1 MAFNLQ
7 AFGAGF
13 AKKVTADLDDERD
26 RINRLADQEA
36 SIATQQRLA
45 KKAKREEE
53 KEIAE
58 QTAGLLQSIYED
70 PDTVAKIMAGGKM
83 NADFWLTAG
92 QDAIKKG
99 VVPNTLINF
108 PSISN
113 ELNQEDKDTFTETVN
128 MSDGKKEATPVGM
141 GDISEGAELKSIE
154 TMSDGTG
161 DSVEID
167 EGFTINKKAFAALYG
182 KPTELDATYGN
193 RLAKLSQLMAQKPD
207 SPKMEGW
214 KSEQKILL
222 EDLATMKEAERD
234 KSEDGVAKG
243 TNITAG
249 NISAYAKEIRAAIA
263 PSLGLK
269 YDSIDDKFAAVDV
282 SRRHMLDIGGLQVS
296 SELLTRNEYFNSG
309 GMKAVADGIYNRA
322 VSNLTDYGFN
332 IQNNNAEAMKKP
344 ESIEDFKAS
353 LKAGEYNK
361 GDVIF
366 INGKVIVYTG
376 VADREMRGNPFLV
389 LNERNIN
396 EDF

>member
-13 AKKVTADLDDERD
+13 AKKLTEDLDTERD
-26 RINRLADQEA
+26 RITKLADDETMV
-36 SIATQQRLA
+36 ATRQRLA
-45 KKAKREEE
+45 KNAKREEE

-113 ELNQEDKDTFTETVN
+113 ELNQEDKNTFTETVN
-128 MSDGKKEATPVGM
+128 MSDGKEEATPVGM
-141 GDISEGAELKSIE
+141 GDISKGAELKSIE

-161 DSVEID
+161 DSVEMS
-167 EGFTINKKAFAALYG
+167 EGFSINKKAFAALYG
-182 KPTELDATYGN
+182 EPNKLDATYGN

-207 SPKMEGW
+207 SPKMESW

-222 EDLATMKEAERD
+222 QDLAKMKEAERD
-234 KSEDGVAKG
+234 KSGDGVVEG
-243 TNITAG
+243 TKITAG
-249 NISAYAKEIRAAIA
+249 NISTYAREIRASVA
-263 PSLGLK
+263 PSLGLE
-269 YDSIDDKFAAVDV
+269 YDSIEDRFNAIDAN
-282 SRRHMLDIGGLQVS
+282 RRHMLDIG
-296 SELLTRNEYFNSG
+296 ELEVANELMTRNKAFKSD
-309 GMKAVADGIYNRA
+309 GMKAVAEGIYNRA

-332 IQNNNAEAMKKP
+332 IQNNESDKLKNP
-344 ESIEDFKAS
+344 ETIEVFKAA
-353 LKAGEYNK
+353 LKAGKYNK

-366 INGKVIVYTG
+366 VNGKVIVYTG

-389 LNERNIN
+389 LNERNID

>member
-1 MAFNLQ
+1 M
-7 AFGAGF
+7 
-13 AKKVTADLDDERD
+13 
-26 RINRLADQEA
+26 
-36 SIATQQRLA
+36 
-45 KKAKREEE
+45 
-53 KEIAE
+53 
-58 QTAGLLQSIYED
+58 
-70 PDTVAKIMAGGKM
+70 
-83 NADFWLTAG
+83 
-92 QDAIKKG
+92 
-99 VVPNTLINF
+99 
-108 PSISN
+108 
-113 ELNQEDKDTFTETVN
+113 
-128 MSDGKKEATPVGM
+128 
-141 GDISEGAELKSIE
+141 
-154 TMSDGTG
+154 
-161 DSVEID
+161 
-167 EGFTINKKAFAALYG
+167 YG

-249 NISAYAKEIRAAIA
+249 NISTYAKEIRAAIA
-263 PSLGLK
+263 PSLGLD
-269 YDSIDDKFAAVDV
+269 YDSINDRFAAVEAG
-282 SRRHMLDIGGLQVS
+282 RRHMLDIGGLEVS
-296 SELLTRNEYFNSG
+296 NELLTRNEYFNSG

-332 IQNNNAEAMKKP
+332 IQNNNAGAMKKP

>member
-1 MAFNLQ
+1 MSFLRD
-7 AFGAGF
+7 FGGGF
-13 AKKVTADLDDERD
+13 AKQLTENLIDERD
-26 RINRLADQEA
+26 RMNKLADDETM
-36 SIATQQRLA
+36 IATRQRLTKNA
-45 KKAKREEE
+45 EREAEKK
-53 KEIAE
+53 IAE
-58 QTAGLLQSIYED
+58 ETAGLLQSIYED
-70 PDTVAKIMAGGKM
+70 PDTVEKIMAGGKM

-99 VVPNTLINF
+99 VAPNTLINF

-113 ELNQEDKDTFTETVN
+113 ELNQEDKNTFTETVD
-128 MSDGKKEATPVGM
+128 MSDGTEEATPVGM

-182 KPTELDATYGN
+182 KPTKIDATYGN
-193 RLAKLSQLMAQKPD
+193 RLAALSQLMAQKPD
-207 SPKMEGW
+207 SPKMESW

-222 EDLATMKEAERD
+222 QDLATMKEAERD
-234 KSEDGVAKG
+234 KSGGGEGVG

-249 NISAYAKEIRAAIA
+249 NISTYAKEIRAAIA
-263 PSLGLK
+263 PSLGLD
-269 YDSIDDKFAAVDV
+269 YDSINDRFAAVEAG
-282 SRRHMLDIGGLQVS
+282 RRHMLDIGGLEVS
-296 SELLTRNEYFNSG
+296 NELLTRNEYFKSG

-332 IQNNNAEAMKKP
+332 IQNNNAGAMKTP
-344 ESIEDFKAS
+344 ASIEDFKAS
-353 LKAGEYNK
+353 IKAGDYNK

-366 INGKVIVYTG
+366 ISGKVIVYTG

>member
-13 AKKVTADLDDERD
+13 AKKLTEDLDDERD
-26 RINRLADQEA
+26 RINKLADDETMV
-36 SIATQQRLA
+36 ATRQRLTKNA
-45 KKAKREEE
+45 ERE
-53 KEIAE
+53 AE
-58 QTAGLLQSIYED
+58 QKIADETAGLLQSIYED

-99 VVPNTLINF
+99 VAPNTLINF

-113 ELNQEDKDTFTETVN
+113 ELNQEDKNTFTETVN
-128 MSDGKKEATPVGM
+128 MSDGKEEATPVGM
-141 GDISEGAELKSIE
+141 GKISEGAELKAIE

-161 DSVEID
+161 DSIEMS
-167 EGFTINKKAFAALYG
+167 EGFSINKKAFAALYG
-182 KPTELDATYGN
+182 EPTKLDATYGN

-207 SPKMEGW
+207 SPKMESW

-222 EDLATMKEAERD
+222 KDLATMKEAERD
-234 KSEDGVAKG
+234 KSGDGVDEG
-243 TNITAG
+243 TKITAG
-249 NISAYAKEIRAAIA
+249 NISTFAREIRASVA
-263 PSLGLK
+263 PSLGLE
-269 YDSIDDKFAAVDV
+269 YDSIEDRFNAIDA
-282 SRRHMLDIGGLQVS
+282 SRRHMLDIGELEVS
-296 SELLTRNEYFNSG
+296 NELMTRNTAFKSD
-309 GMKAVADGIYNRA
+309 GMKAVAEGIYNRA

-332 IQNNNAEAMKKP
+332 IKNNEADKLKKP
-344 ESIEDFKAS
+344 ESIEAFKAT
-353 LKAGEYNK
+353 LKAGKYNK

-366 INGKVIVYTG
+366 VSGKVIVYTG

-389 LNERNIN
+389 LNERNID

>member
-13 AKKVTADLDDERD
+13 AKKLTEDLDDERD
-26 RINRLADQEA
+26 RINKLADDEA
-36 SIATQQRLA
+36 MVATRQRLTKNA
-45 KKAKREEE
+45 ERE
-53 KEIAE
+53 AE
-58 QTAGLLQSIYED
+58 QKIADETAGLLQSIYED

-99 VVPNTLINF
+99 VAPNTLINF

-113 ELNQEDKDTFTETVN
+113 ELNQEDKNTFTETVN
-128 MSDGKKEATPVGM
+128 MSDGKEEATPVGM
-141 GDISEGAELKSIE
+141 GKISEGAELKAIE

-161 DSVEID
+161 DSIEMS
-167 EGFTINKKAFAALYG
+167 EGFSINKKAFAALYG
-182 KPTELDATYGN
+182 EPTKLDATYGN

-207 SPKMEGW
+207 SPKMESW

-222 EDLATMKEAERD
+222 KDLATMKEAERD
-234 KSEDGVAKG
+234 KSGDGVDEG
-243 TNITAG
+243 TKITAG
-249 NISAYAKEIRAAIA
+249 NISTFAREIRASVA
-263 PSLGLK
+263 PSLGLE
-269 YDSIDDKFAAVDV
+269 YDSIEDRFNAIDA
-282 SRRHMLDIGGLQVS
+282 SRRHMLDIGELEVS
-296 SELLTRNEYFNSG
+296 NELMTRNTAFKSD
-309 GMKAVADGIYNRA
+309 GMKAVAEGIYNRA

-332 IQNNNAEAMKKP
+332 IKNNEADKLKKP
-344 ESIEDFKAS
+344 ESIEAFKAT
-353 LKAGEYNK
+353 LKAGKYNK

-366 INGKVIVYTG
+366 VSGKVIVYTG

-389 LNERNIN
+389 LNERNID

>member
-13 AKKVTADLDDERD
+13 AKKVTEDLDDTRD
-26 RINRLADQEA
+26 RMNRLADQET

-154 TMSDGTG
+154 TMGDATG

-214 KSEQKILL
+214 KSEQK
-222 EDLATMKEAERD
+222 
-234 KSEDGVAKG
+234 
-243 TNITAG
+243 NI
-249 NISAYAKEIRAAIA
+249 IRRL
-263 PSLGLK
+263 S
-269 YDSIDDKFAAVDV
+269 D
-282 SRRHMLDIGGLQVS
+282 
-296 SELLTRNEYFNSG
+296 
-309 GMKAVADGIYNRA
+309 
-322 VSNLTDYGFN
+322 
-332 IQNNNAEAMKKP
+332 
-344 ESIEDFKAS
+344 
-353 LKAGEYNK
+353 
-361 GDVIF
+361 
-366 INGKVIVYTG
+366 
-376 VADREMRGNPFLV
+376 
-389 LNERNIN
+389 NERS
-396 EDF
+396 

>member
-13 AKKVTADLDDERD
+13 AKKLTEDLDDERD
-26 RINRLADQEA
+26 RINKLADDEA
-36 SIATQQRLA
+36 MVATRQRLTKNA
-45 KKAKREEE
+45 ERE
-53 KEIAE
+53 AE
-58 QTAGLLQSIYED
+58 QKIADETAGLLQSIYED

-99 VVPNTLINF
+99 VAPNTLINF

-128 MSDGKKEATPVGM
+128 MSDNKKEATPVGM
-141 GDISEGAELKSIE
+141 GDISKGAELKAIE

-161 DSVEID
+161 DSIEMS
-167 EGFTINKKAFAALYG
+167 EGFSINKKAFAALYG
-182 KPTELDATYGN
+182 EPTKLDATYGN

-207 SPKMEGW
+207 SPKMESW

-222 EDLATMKEAERD
+222 KDLATMKEAERD
-234 KSEDGVAKG
+234 KSGDGVAEG
-243 TNITAG
+243 TKITAG
-249 NISAYAKEIRAAIA
+249 NISTFAREIRASVA
-263 PSLGLK
+263 PSLGLE
-269 YDSIDDKFAAVDV
+269 YDSIEDRFNAIDA
-282 SRRHMLDIGGLQVS
+282 SRRHMLDIGELEVS
-296 SELLTRNEYFNSG
+296 NELMTRNTAFKSD
-309 GMKAVADGIYNRA
+309 GMKAVAEGIYNRA

-332 IQNNNAEAMKKP
+332 IKNNEADKLKKP
-344 ESIEDFKAS
+344 ESIEAFKAT
-353 LKAGEYNK
+353 LKAGKYNK

-366 INGKVIVYTG
+366 VSGKVIVYTG

-389 LNERNIN
+389 LNERNID